1 MLKDSEE
8 VSMRFWRSLFNLAD
22 NMRDTATAAVGSSE
36 DWNLTIQQMRLLRV
50 VYWKTKTTSPEGVML
65 KTIAETLNVTSA
77 AVCGMVESMVQ
88 KGLLSRARC
97 ESNRRSVNITL
108 SDYSIGKIREFESSF
123 SSLAEEMATLIGEG
137 EFRELTVCMEKLAA
151 DFAAKHPEN
160 FHSRTMN

>member
-1 MLKDSEE
+1 MKDSEE
-8 VSMRFWRSLFNLAD
+8 VSMRFWKALFNLAD
-22 NMRDTATAAVGSSE
+22 NMRDTAAAFVGNSE

-50 VYWKTKTTSPEGVML
+50 VYWKTKTSSPEGVML

-108 SDYSIGKIREFESSF
+108 SEYSIGKIREYEASF
-123 SSLAEEMATLIGEG
+123 SALAHEMSTLIGDRD
-137 EFRELTVCMEKLAA
+137 FQELTACLEKLSG
-151 DFAAKHPEN
+151 DFAAKHPDN
-160 FHSRTMN
+160 FHSKTRN

>member
-1 MLKDSEE
+1 MKDSEE
-8 VSMRFWRSLFNLAD
+8 VSMRFWKSLFNLVD
-22 NMRDTATAAVGSSE
+22 NMRDSATAIVGNSE

-50 VYWKTKTTSPEGVML
+50 VYWKTRTSSPEGVML

-108 SDYSIGKIREFESSF
+108 SEYSIGKIREYETTFSALAKEM
-123 SSLAEEMATLIGEG
+123 SSLVGESD
-137 EFRELTVCMEKLAA
+137 FQKLTACIEQLSA
-151 DFAAKHPEN
+151 DYAAKHPEN